1 MDLIKIIGVAILICI
16 VSIVTKQIKPEFSL
30 IIIIAGSCILLWYI
44 LQYVGTIVNV
54 FDNIATQTNINT
66 EFLTIILK
74 IVGIGY
80 LIEFAANICIDSGN
94 SSIADKIILIGKLII
109 LTVSMP
115 IISNLLNVI
124 VGLIQ

>member
-30 IIIIAGSCILLWYI
+30 IIIIAGSCLLLWYI

-80 LIEFAANICIDSGN
+80 LIEFAANICVDSGN

>member
-16 VSIVTKQIKPEFSL
+16 ASIVIKQIKPEFSL
-30 IIIIAGSCILLWYI
+30 IIIIAGSCLILWYI
-44 LQYVGTIVNV
+44 LQYIDTIINV
-54 FDNIATQTNINT
+54 FDNIAKQTNINT

-80 LIEFAANICIDSGN
+80 LIEFAANICVDSGN

>member
-16 VSIVTKQIKPEFSL
+16 VSIVIKQVKPEFSL
-30 IIIIAGSCILLWYI
+30 IIIIAGSCLLLWYI
-44 LQYVGTIVNV
+44 LQYVGTIINV

>member
-30 IIIIAGSCILLWYI
+30 IIIIAGSCLLLWYI